1 MGSPEGLYY
10 LNPHVGRPVI
20 DIQGRINVIRVTRGF
35 EVDLVSHTSQVI
47 EEHFCRVHHFRFCV
61 RPVGVKFLGCR
72 VVVGNMDQSTKE
84 KLNAA
89 FRAMKKQG
97 LVARQSYGTGPWAR
111 VDLFVKLLGSVP
123 EDRKVGV
130 VGLVYYPL
138 QEKRRSLFPLNE
150 GRLYVYYSTA
160 FGCPNRK
167 PDVEVG
173 CMVYEALKGAG
184 LRVQWDGSDET
195 AVEVELTGV

>member
-1 MGSPEGLYY
+1 
-10 LNPHVGRPVI
+10 
-20 DIQGRINVIRVTRGF
+20 
-35 EVDLVSHTSQVI
+35 
-47 EEHFCRVHHFRFCV
+47 
-61 RPVGVKFLGCR
+61 
-72 VVVGNMDQSTKE
+72 MDQSTKE
-84 KLNAA
+84 KLNVA
-89 FRAMKKQG
+89 FRAMKKLG

-111 VDLFVKLLGSVP
+111 RDLFVKLLGSVP
-123 EDRKVGV
+123 EDRKVRV

-138 QEKRRSLFPLNE
+138 QESLFPSDE

-173 CMVYEALKGAG
+173 RMVYEALKGAG

-195 AVEVELTGV
+195 AVEVELAGV